1 MKPGLPVV
9 YLTVFLDLVGFGI
22 ILPLLP
28 FYAEAFGATGIW
40 VGAILTAYS
49 AAQLAG
55 ASLLGRLSDRVGR
68 RPVLLMSLAGS
79 AASLLLCGLARSLWL
94 LLAARALAGL
104 FGGSIAAAQAY
115 IADVTTPGERAR
127 YMGLLGASIGLGFV
141 FGPALGSALARFGF
155 GAAAFA
161 AAALAAANLLFALF
175 RLPETRPAEVRQHGH
190 SRVDWSNF
198 LDALHHPA
206 IGRLLAATFLSTL
219 AFVAMEATFA
229 LLGEVRFGLDAGRLG
244 FVFGPAL
251 GSGLARFGFGAAA
264 FAAASLA
271 AANLVF
277 AFFRLPET
285 RGPEERRHAHARV
298 DLSNL
303 LDALHHPSTGRLLAA
318 TFLST
323 LAFVAMEATF
333 ALLGEARFGL
343 DASRLGLV
351 FAYVGVVMV
360 IVQGGLVGR
369 LAPRFGERALATAGA
384 LVMGASLAALPL
396 VPSLGAAYVVLA
408 GLAVGQGLTTP
419 MLATLLSRATD
430 ADEQGGTLGLGQSL
444 AAAARAVGPIGAGWL
459 YDRAVAAPY
468 AASAAVMVLAALLV
482 GTARTD

>member
-49 AAQLAG
+49 AAQLVG

-79 AASLLLCGLARSLWL
+79 AASFLLCGLAHSLWL
-94 LLAARALAGL
+94 LLVARALAGL

-115 IADVTTPGERAR
+115 IADVTAPGERAK
-127 YMGLLGASIGLGFV
+127 YMGLLGASIG
-141 FGPALGSALARFGF
+141 
-155 GAAAFA
+155 
-161 AAALAAANLLFALF
+161 
-175 RLPETRPAEVRQHGH
+175 
-190 SRVDWSNF
+190 
-198 LDALHHPA
+198 
-206 IGRLLAATFLSTL
+206 
-219 AFVAMEATFA
+219 
-229 LLGEVRFGLDAGRLG
+229 LG

-264 FAAASLA
+264 FAAAFLA

-369 LAPRFGERALATAGA
+369 LAKRFGERALATVGA
-384 LVMGASLAALPL
+384 LLMAASLGALPL
-396 VPSLGAAYVVLA
+396 TPSLGTALGVLA
-408 GLAVGQGLTTP
+408 GLAIGQGLTTP

-430 ADEQGGTLGLGQSL
+430 ADEQGGTLGLGQSF

-459 YDRAVAAPY
+459 YDRAVGAPY
-468 AASAAVMVLAALLV
+468 VASAAVMVLAAVLV